1 MAEKS
6 RIRLNPTTKVI
17 EIEGAEKF
25 VRENFDVIYKMMIG
39 TGKLAKEPAQKVA
52 KATSA
57 KNSAAQTKKS
67 SNKCI
72 VLDLIKESKRGI
84 TTAELEKKTGL
95 IDKQIWG
102 IIYQAEKAGMVKKV
116 GRGMY
121 SVA

>member
-67 SNKCI
+67 SETSASSWI
-72 VLDLIKESKRGI
+72 SSRRAREESPRRNWRRKR
-84 TTAELEKKTGL
+84 
-95 IDKQIWG
+95 
-102 IIYQAEKAGMVKKV
+102 V
-116 GRGMY
+116 
-121 SVA
+121 